1 MPTKEHDQNSM
12 DTIQRA
18 KLWAGNRWLR
28 PPYALLSLLT
38 ALCFILSP
46 LQDCVAQD
54 ATLTGNWKYASEKK
68 NEDARLAAIDKA
80 TDGLNLLMRGRARD
94 LLRDKTKPNA
104 TLKIIDDGHQV
115 AIEVE
120 KRHIKFRTDGSPV
133 QVKNQGETATIRAK
147 RKDGKLTV
155 ESRGQNGVQTIV
167 YTVSDDRTQLFLETT
182 LMVARIGKSVRWKST
197 YHKTENH

>member
-1 MPTKEHDQNSM
+1 MQTKEQVQYSM

-18 KLWAGNRWLR
+18 TLWAGNRWPR
-28 PPYALLSLLT
+28 PPYALLSLT

-68 NEDARLAAIDKA
+68 NEDARLTAIDKA
-80 TDGLNLLMRGRARD
+80 TDGLNFLMRGRARD
-94 LLRDKTKPNA
+94 LLREKTKPKA
-104 TLKIIDDGHQV
+104 TLEITDGGHQV

-120 KRHIKFRTDGSPV
+120 KRRIKFQTDGSPI

-155 ESRGQNGVQTIV
+155 ESQGQNGVQTIV
-167 YTVSDDRTQLFLETT
+167 YTVSDDGTQLLLETT
-182 LMVARIGKSVRWKST
+182 LMVAKIEKAVRWKST
-197 YHKTENH
+197 YLRTENQ